1 MKAIRVLFK
10 WIDRITAWLAV
21 IALVVMFG
29 LVFLNV
35 IMRYIFGSGFAWSE
49 EGARY
54 ALMAVIILGVLG
66 SDPLP
71 GPLLRGFADQRG
83 SQAGSADHAGH

>member
-49 EGARY
+49 EGAR
-54 ALMAVIILGVLG
+54 
-66 SDPLP
+66 
-71 GPLLRGFADQRG
+71 
-83 SQAGSADHAGH
+83 